1 MSLSWCMMSLIHV
14 LLVLFLTSAFYVV
27 WTVLLTMQFKPSE
40 MALINCY
47 TLTDDNE
54 IYQIAIDKKVDW
66 FDMNSDWHSEDRL
79 EAQQIVYRCW
89 AESYAGASPSTEIM
103 CKCSKWVVQDDD
115 YEDKYSAVVADSIE
129 IYLDLPPIPKPEVK
143 AARGVLKY
151 WENSCTAWP
160 KLACMALDFLLAP
173 ALSVDAEHAFSG
185 GHPSATPDKLA
196 EL

>member
-1 MSLSWCMMSLIHV
+1 LICTAAKAA
-14 LLVLFLTSAFYVV
+14 LLVIG
-27 WTVLLTMQFKPSE
+27 K
-40 MALINCY
+40 CY

-54 IYQIAIDKKVDW
+54 IYQIAIAMCPDKKVDW

-103 CKCSKWVVQDDD
+103 VSSDMDGQPKCKCSKWVVQDDD
-115 YEDKYSAVVADSIE
+115 CEDKYSAVVADSIE